1 MCTYITMFLYT
12 HSSWPHYI
20 QENAKLM
27 CAVKTQKKGI
37 LIFFTAQHLR
47 NIQEKSE
54 MKFDVDWEA
63 NEKVSIAKQVKKCM
77 QGIICK
83 MEWK

>member
-1 MCTYITMFLYT
+1 M
-12 HSSWPHYI
+12 
-20 QENAKLM
+20 
-27 CAVKTQKKGI
+27 
-37 LIFFTAQHLR
+37 
-47 NIQEKSE
+47 QEKSE

-63 NEKVSIAKQVKKCM
+63 NEKVSIAKQAKKCM